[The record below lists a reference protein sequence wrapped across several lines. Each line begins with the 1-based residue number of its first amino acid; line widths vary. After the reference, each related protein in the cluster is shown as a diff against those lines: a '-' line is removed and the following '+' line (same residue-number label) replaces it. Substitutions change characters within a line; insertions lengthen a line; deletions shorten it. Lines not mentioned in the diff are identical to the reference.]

1 MCCDVGELV
10 RENVEGIMSAT
21 IREATNNLK
30 GEYSIVVL
38 IEELIKGEVQYC
50 DFERGIN

>member
-1 MCCDVGELV
+1 
-10 RENVEGIMSAT
+10 MSAT

-30 GEYSIVVL
+30 GGYSIVVL